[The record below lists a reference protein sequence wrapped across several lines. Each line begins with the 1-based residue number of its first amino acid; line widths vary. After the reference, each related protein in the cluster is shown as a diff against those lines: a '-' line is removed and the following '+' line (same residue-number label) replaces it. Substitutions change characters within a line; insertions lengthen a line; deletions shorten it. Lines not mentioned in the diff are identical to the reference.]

1 MAKIIKNICYIP
13 DTGRLILSDSDNNHY
28 LCDIYGNKNP
38 EFLPYISGCISGLSR
53 KKLLPLSV
61 SIPQT
66 TKNKNFTDY
75 FPITRKF
82 EGYSQFP
89 RPLVP
94 PFANIPAHE
103 IKSLGKKQ
111 ELIEQLQKYFSIDKT
126 KFLFTLPNDN
136 KALEYLTCDLNQFDS
151 VKGDTEI
158 LLKLIDNTFEEYRKI
173 YKYKLNILHKNPV
186 VKALT
191 QFKNVIS
198 LNKEM
203 KIINGRVLN
212 RPNIDIQEK
221 FYLINNIINRAGL
234 KKKDETKEN
243 KMLISKTKYLIKKD
257 NGKYQMSPKRM
268 KFGLFSYEQA
278 RLDEERKMKE
288 EEERKLMEEQ
298 LQKEEQERLKQLEEQ
313 RKQQEEKRKLEIE
326 QLKEGLADKN
336 VNEDENPFPEG
347 PDIQEVDE
355 LLSKEKAAGDNNEQV
370 NEDGKNEIKENVNED
385 EKSENISFI
394 SADTQAER
402 LLELE
407 MKRKQREKELAE
419 REVRLLSGFLDE
431 IKQSKEDA
439 VFVKYEFPTL
449 KHNGIL
455 FESNLQT
462 LQKTN
467 PIAFKIQEQKDK
479 YDRLQL
485 ERKREQT
492 KINSKNLGF
501 KKSVEIN
508 KEG

>member
-13 DTGRLILSDSDNNHY
+13 DTGRLILSDSENNHY

-38 EFLPYISGCISGLSR
+38 EFVPYISGCISGSSR
-53 KKLLPLSV
+53 KKLLPLSL

-66 TKNKNFTDY
+66 TKNKNYTDY

-94 PFANIPAHE
+94 PFSNVPAHE

-126 KFLFTLPNDN
+126 KFLFSLPNDN

-203 KIINGRVLN
+203 KIINGRVLS
-212 RPNIDIQEK
+212 RPGIDIQEK
-221 FYLINNIINRAGL
+221 FYIMNNIINRTGL

-243 KMLISKTKYLIKKD
+243 KMFVSKTKYLIKKD

-268 KFGLFSYEQA
+268 KFGAFSYEQA

-288 EEERKLMEEQ
+288 EEERKLLEEQ
-298 LQKEEQERLKQLEEQ
+298 LQKE
-313 RKQQEEKRKLEIE
+313 
-326 QLKEGLADKN
+326 
-336 VNEDENPFPEG
+336 
-347 PDIQEVDE
+347 
-355 LLSKEKAAGDNNEQV
+355 
-370 NEDGKNEIKENVNED
+370 
-385 EKSENISFI
+385 
-394 SADTQAER
+394 
-402 LLELE
+402 
-407 MKRKQREKELAE
+407 
-419 REVRLLSGFLDE
+419 
-431 IKQSKEDA
+431 
-439 VFVKYEFPTL
+439 
-449 KHNGIL
+449 
-455 FESNLQT
+455 
-462 LQKTN
+462 
-467 PIAFKIQEQKDK
+467 
-479 YDRLQL
+479 
-485 ERKREQT
+485 
-492 KINSKNLGF
+492 
-501 KKSVEIN
+501 
-508 KEG
+508 